1 MIQKKDRVFDFQQ
14 DKLIQYFEKDIMNG
28 TITLNNENEEQILLK
43 LTTDNFSSSTRPTY
57 QNKKDE
63 KDLTLMIVD

>member
-1 MIQKKDRVFDFQQ
+1 MQKKDRVFDFQQ

-43 LTTDNFSSSTRPTY
+43 LATDNFSSSTRPTY